1 MQAENGNSMNK
12 NDALITLLQKS
23 HVQAM
28 AGDTVPMN
36 EVESFM
42 QNKIYEL
49 THSVDTCC
57 VAESL

>member
-1 MQAENGNSMNK
+1 MNK

-23 HVQAM
+23 HAQAM

>member
-1 MQAENGNSMNK
+1 MNN

-23 HVQAM
+23 HAQAM

-36 EVESFM
+36 EVENFM

-49 THSVDTCC
+49 THSVDTYC